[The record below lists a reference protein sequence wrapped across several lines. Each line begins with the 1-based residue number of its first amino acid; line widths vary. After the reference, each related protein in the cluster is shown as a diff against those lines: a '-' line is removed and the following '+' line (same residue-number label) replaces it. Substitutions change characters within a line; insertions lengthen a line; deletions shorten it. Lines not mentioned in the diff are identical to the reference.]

1 MKKANRSP
9 WWQRR
14 WFASLWT
21 PIPRRATLQTF
32 AKEMKILTLALFLLL
47 SINGHCSF
55 PAETVNAAMLA
66 SEPLEIVGRH
76 LGGATELD
84 LTAADHR
91 GVTLKLDAKTNEYL
105 CSFTIAYYQVNRWA
119 ADSWDDEVKIG
130 WSHRPSSGFENLNSD
145 VGSLLGLLDEGAIK
159 FQRTTT
165 VRTERKTE
173 EIRAIWNNLEFSIPR
188 HRIAIIYP
196 FLRDYY
202 ADYRPDTDIH
212 IYVTKAANKPDMAT
226 PNQPP
231 E

>member
-1 MKKANRSP
+1 MQPAITSLVDFRLAIAGASTLAFAN
-9 WWQRR
+9 
-14 WFASLWT
+14 
-21 PIPRRATLQTF
+21 
-32 AKEMKILTLALFLLL
+32 KMKILTLALFLLL

-55 PAETVNAAMLA
+55 PDETVKAAMIA
-66 SEPLEIVGRH
+66 SEPVEILGRNIEA
-76 LGGATELD
+76 ATD
-84 LTAADHR
+84 VYFSAADHR
-91 GVTLKLDAKTNEYL
+91 SVTLKLNSKTNEYL

-119 ADSWDDEVKIG
+119 ADSWDDEVKVG

-165 VRTERKTE
+165 VRTERKTQ

-212 IYVTKAANKPDMAT
+212 IYVTKAPKPEKGTPNKPL
-226 PNQPP
+226 